1 MKQFF
6 GVYIH
11 QHIVLYFFVFFLMLF
26 SMLSIIPAN
35 GGESNIDD
43 KVVSLTVKDEP
54 LGEVLKKISMAN
66 GCEFILDNEWQNQP
80 VTADL
85 EKVSLNQALKR
96 ILRDLNHV
104 IIYESDQKIRIVI
117 YGKAVSGGASSFP
130 SSGDVSSVPLKDE
143 STVETPE
150 PELPASQDVEKEET
164 SSTEETPSGDN
175 TVSDRKPKTHAPL
188 RNRNKKRNVDD
199 SDEK

>member
-1 MKQFF
+1 MKHFF
-6 GVYIH
+6 GVYTH
-11 QHIVLYFFVFFLMLF
+11 QHIALFFFAFFLMLF
-26 SMLSIIPAN
+26 SMLPIIPAN
-35 GGESNIDD
+35 SGETNIND

-66 GCEFILDNEWQNQP
+66 GCEFILDNEWQNHP

-85 EKVSLNQALKR
+85 EKVSLNQALTR

-104 IIYESDQKIRIVI
+104 IIYDSDQKIRIVI
-117 YGKAVSGGASSFP
+117 YGKAVSGGASTIP
-130 SSGDVSSVPLKDE
+130 LSGGVYSAPVKDE
-143 STVETPE
+143 SSVETSE

-164 SSTEETPSGDN
+164 SGTEETPLDD
-175 TVSDRKPKTHAPL
+175 TAVSDGKPKTHAPL
-188 RNRNKKRNVDD
+188 RKQNKRHNVDD